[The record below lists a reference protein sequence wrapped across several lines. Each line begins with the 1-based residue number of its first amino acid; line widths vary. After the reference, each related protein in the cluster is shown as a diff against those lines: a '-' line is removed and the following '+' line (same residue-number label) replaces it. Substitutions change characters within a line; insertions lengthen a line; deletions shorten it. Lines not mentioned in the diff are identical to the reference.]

1 MITGVAVAV
10 ITSPESV
17 RTVAV
22 TRIGP
27 GPVPLLMETQASP
40 SAVNAESLIPALL
53 IFAPAGM
60 FGPSVK
66 VTLTGSLT
74 RTPFSSYIRAHI
86 WVDSKPP
93 PPTTIISPGYEEGIS
108 I

>member
-40 SAVNAESLIPALL
+40 SAVNVESLIPALL
-53 IFAPAGM
+53 RFAPEGI

-66 VTLTGSLT
+66 VTFTGSFT
-74 RTPFSSYIRAHI
+74 RTPFSSNTRAQI
-86 WVDSKPP
+86 CVDSKPP
-93 PPTTIISPGYEEGIS
+93 PLTTIISPG
-108 I
+108 

>member
-40 SAVNAESLIPALL
+40 LAENAESLIPELL

-74 RTPFSSYIRAHI
+74 
-86 WVDSKPP
+86 PP
-93 PPTTIISPGYEEGIS
+93 PLTTIISPG
-108 I
+108 

>member
-40 SAVNAESLIPALL
+40 Y
-53 IFAPAGM
+53 
-60 FGPSVK
+60 
-66 VTLTGSLT
+66 T
-74 RTPFSSYIRAHI
+74 RAHI

>member
-1 MITGVAVAV
+1 MLTGVAVAL

-40 SAVNAESLIPALL
+40 LAVNAESLIPALL